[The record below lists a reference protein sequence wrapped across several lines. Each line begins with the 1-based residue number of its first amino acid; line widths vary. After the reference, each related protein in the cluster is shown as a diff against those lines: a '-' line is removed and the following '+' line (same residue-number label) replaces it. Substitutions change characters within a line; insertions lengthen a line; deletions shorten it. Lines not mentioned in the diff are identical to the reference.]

1 MSTTNDAERI
11 SEICKILSKEIPN
24 PESELN
30 YKSPYTFLL
39 AVIMSAQT
47 TDVQVNKVTETL
59 FEHYD
64 TIDKILALGENGL
77 AEKISSIGLYRNKAR
92 NIIALSKVLQDQ
104 YNGEVP
110 LTREDLEKLPG
121 VGRKS
126 ANVVLNTLCGLPT
139 IAVDTHVLRLSKRLG
154 FSQHNDPS
162 QITINTQSAISWCY
176 MADTF
181 AKHVP
186 RTATNAP
193 LKIFVQIVKRENANQ
208 PSIAFYYKHNIM

>member
-154 FSQHNDPS
+154 FSQHNDPKKVE
-162 QITINTQSAISWCY
+162 Q
-176 MADTF
+176 D
-181 AKHVP
+181 
-186 RTATNAP
+186 
-193 LKIFVQIVKRENANQ
+193 LEKIIPDN
-208 PSIAFYYKHNIM
+208 YKHSISNLLVLHGRYVCKARTTNCDKCAIKNLCPDCEERKCQST

>member
-1 MSTTNDAERI
+1 MSKTNDAERI

-110 LTREDLEKLPG
+110 LTREALEKLPG

-154 FSQHNDPS
+154 FSQHNDPKKVE
-162 QITINTQSAISWCY
+162 Q
-176 MADTF
+176 D
-181 AKHVP
+181 
-186 RTATNAP
+186 
-193 LKIFVQIVKRENANQ
+193 LEKIIPDN
-208 PSIAFYYKHNIM
+208 YKHSISNLLVLHGRYVCKARTPNCDKCAIKNLCPDCEERKCQST

>member
-154 FSQHNDPS
+154 FSQHNDPKKVE
-162 QITINTQSAISWCY
+162 Q
-176 MADTF
+176 D
-181 AKHVP
+181 
-186 RTATNAP
+186 
-193 LKIFVQIVKRENANQ
+193 LEKIIPDN
-208 PSIAFYYKHNIM
+208 YKHSISNLLVLHGRYVCKARTPNCDKCAIKNLCPDCKERKCQST

>member
-1 MSTTNDAERI
+1 MSKTNDAERI

-59 FEHYD
+59 FERYD
-64 TIDKILALGENGL
+64 TIDKILALGESGL

-154 FSQHNDPS
+154 FSQHNDPKKVE
-162 QITINTQSAISWCY
+162 Q
-176 MADTF
+176 D
-181 AKHVP
+181 
-186 RTATNAP
+186 
-193 LKIFVQIVKRENANQ
+193 LEKIIPDN
-208 PSIAFYYKHNIM
+208 YKHSISNLLVLHGRYVCKARTPNCDKCAIKNLCPNCEERKCQST

>member
-92 NIIALSKVLQDQ
+92 NIIALSKMLQDQ

-154 FSQHNDPS
+154 FSQHNDPKKVE
-162 QITINTQSAISWCY
+162 Q
-176 MADTF
+176 D
-181 AKHVP
+181 
-186 RTATNAP
+186 
-193 LKIFVQIVKRENANQ
+193 LEKIIPDN
-208 PSIAFYYKHNIM
+208 YKHSISNLLVLHGRYVCKARTPNCDQCAIKNLCPDCEERKCQST